1 MLRNSITFQAD
12 SSEGRMRKN
21 KRRKKGERKKKE
33 RRSKEE
39 AKKKDTM
46 VISLALPETARD
58 GLVMDRKDR

>member
-1 MLRNSITFQAD
+1 
-12 SSEGRMRKN
+12 MRKN

-46 VISLALPETARD
+46 VISLALPETARV